1 MTSKIKV
8 NILADGAD
16 NSIITSDGA
25 GSFTAS
31 SSLASSVQS
40 VGGIQNTP
48 SFYAYRTSG
57 QSINNA
63 TNTKIEMNVELYDT
77 DSAYDNSTN
86 YRFTVPSGEG
96 GKYFLGAYCRIT
108 NFTSNRRLVY
118 LYKNNSTTL
127 MQGEYGNDGPYQTL
141 QASTIAD
148 LSAGDYVELY
158 GYQDSGSSQTFASG
172 GLYQTGFFAY
182 RIIGA

>member
-1 MTSKIKV
+1 MSILKV
-8 NILADGAD
+8 NTIQDKGGNA
-16 NSIITSDGA
+16 IITSDGSGTLTLGNDA
-25 GSFTAS
+25 LKA
-31 SSLASSVQS
+31 
-40 VGGIQNTP
+40 TP

-57 QSINNA
+57 QDISNT
-63 TNTKIEMNVELYDT
+63 TNTKIQMDVELYDS

-86 YRFTVPSGEG
+86 YRFTVPTGKG

-108 NFTSNRRLVY
+108 NFTSNRRLIY

-158 GYQDSGSSQTFASG
+158 GYQDSGATKTFASG
-172 GLYQTGFFAY
+172 GLYQTGFFGY
-182 RIIGA
+182 KLIGA